1 MQNVDMK
8 FSLHDFLLKM
18 IPYVL
23 SIAGGLVLFIVTKDD
38 VHDPNV
44 TDLINNIA
52 ASLLSIPL
60 VFLLY
65 DYSNYR
71 VSKQLKKT
79 MADSV
84 GDKINIILLRL
95 TIIIREIIGAR
106 GKLTFA
112 SLNNMGDLGTSYIAA
127 RLKITPNTLNRLHA
141 VHDELH
147 NFIYNGANAN
157 VLSGDQIQSLSILMH
172 EISQLINEHEF
183 RRNRRVAARYIKNII
198 GHITDWMDSD
208 AFASLHFDKLLGT
221 AKISMQQK

>member
-1 MQNVDMK
+1 MK
-8 FSLHDFLLKM
+8 FSLRDFLLKM

-79 MADSV
+79 LADNM
-84 GDKINIILLRL
+84 GDKINVLLLKLII
-95 TIIIREIIGAR
+95 TIRQIIGIR
-106 GKLTFA
+106 TKLTFT
-112 SLNNMGDLGTSYIAA
+112 SLNNMDDISITHIATKI
-127 RLKITPNTLNRLHA
+127 KITPSAINNLRQCRDDIDNLIY
-141 VHDELH
+141 H
-147 NFIYNGANAN
+147 NANSN
-157 VLSGDQIQSLSILMH
+157 VLSGDQIQSLSGLMH
-172 EISQLINEHEF
+172 ALSQLINEHEF
-183 RRNRRVAARYIKNII
+183 RRNHRAAAKYIKNII
-198 GHITDWMDSD
+198 SHITDWMDSD
-208 AFASLHFDKLLGT
+208 ALAAMHFQQLLGT
-221 AKISMQQK
+221 AEIPDNKK

>member
-1 MQNVDMK
+1 MK
-8 FSLHDFLLKM
+8 FSLRDFLLKM

-79 MADSV
+79 LADNM
-84 GDKINIILLRL
+84 GDKINVLLLKLII
-95 TIIIREIIGAR
+95 TIRQIIGIR
-106 GKLTFA
+106 GKLTFT
-112 SLNNMGDLGTSYIAA
+112 SLNNMDDISITHIATKI
-127 RLKITPNTLNRLHA
+127 KITPSAINNLRQCRDDIDNLIY
-141 VHDELH
+141 H
-147 NFIYNGANAN
+147 NANSN
-157 VLSGDQIQSLSILMH
+157 VLSGDQIQSLSGLMRAL
-172 EISQLINEHEF
+172 SQLITEHEF
-183 RRNRRVAARYIKNII
+183 RRNHRAAAKYIKNII
-198 GHITDWMDSD
+198 SHITDWMDSD
-208 AFASLHFDKLLGT
+208 ALAAMHFQQLLGT
-221 AKISMQQK
+221 AEIPDNKK

>member
-1 MQNVDMK
+1 MK
-8 FSLHDFLLKM
+8 FSLRDFLLKM

-79 MADSV
+79 LADNM
-84 GDKINIILLRL
+84 GDKINVLLLKLII
-95 TIIIREIIGAR
+95 TIRQIIGIR
-106 GKLTFA
+106 TKLTFT
-112 SLNNMGDLGTSYIAA
+112 SLNNMDDISITHIATKI
-127 RLKITPNTLNRLHA
+127 KITPSAINNLRQCRDDIDNLIY
-141 VHDELH
+141 H
-147 NFIYNGANAN
+147 NANSN
-157 VLSGDQIQSLSILMH
+157 VLSGDQIQSLSGLMRAL
-172 EISQLINEHEF
+172 SQLINEHEF
-183 RRNRRVAARYIKNII
+183 RRNHRAAAKYIKNII
-198 GHITDWMDSD
+198 SHITDWMDSD
-208 AFASLHFDKLLGT
+208 ALAAMHFQQLLGT
-221 AKISMQQK
+221 SEIPDNKK

>member
-1 MQNVDMK
+1 MK
-8 FSLHDFLLKM
+8 FSLRDFLLKM

-79 MADSV
+79 LADNM
-84 GDKINIILLRL
+84 GDKINVLLLKLII
-95 TIIIREIIGAR
+95 TIRQIIGIR
-106 GKLTFA
+106 TKLTFT
-112 SLNNMGDLGTSYIAA
+112 SLNNMDDISITHIATKI
-127 RLKITPNTLNRLHA
+127 KITPSAINNLRQCRDDIDNLIY
-141 VHDELH
+141 H
-147 NFIYNGANAN
+147 NANSN
-157 VLSGDQIQSLSILMH
+157 VLSGDQIQSLSGLMH
-172 EISQLINEHEF
+172 ALSQLINEHEF
-183 RRNRRVAARYIKNII
+183 RRNHRPPAKYIKNII
-198 GHITDWMDSD
+198 SHITDWMDSD
-208 AFASLHFDKLLGT
+208 ALAAMHFQQLLGT
-221 AKISMQQK
+221 AEIPDNKK

>member
-1 MQNVDMK
+1 MK
-8 FSLHDFLLKM
+8 FSLRDFLLKM

-79 MADSV
+79 LADNM
-84 GDKINIILLRL
+84 GDKINVLLLKLII
-95 TIIIREIIGAR
+95 TIRQIIGIR
-106 GKLTFA
+106 GKLTFT
-112 SLNNMGDLGTSYIAA
+112 SLNNMDDISITHIATKI
-127 RLKITPNTLNRLHA
+127 KITPSAINNLRQCRDDIDNLIY
-141 VHDELH
+141 H
-147 NFIYNGANAN
+147 NANSN
-157 VLSGDQIQSLSILMH
+157 VLSGDQIQSLSGLMRAL
-172 EISQLINEHEF
+172 SQLINEHEF
-183 RRNRRVAARYIKNII
+183 RRNHRAAAKYIKNII
-198 GHITDWMDSD
+198 NHITDWMDSD
-208 AFASLHFDKLLGT
+208 ALAAMHFQQLLGT
-221 AKISMQQK
+221 AEIPDNKK

>member
-1 MQNVDMK
+1 MK
-8 FSLHDFLLKM
+8 FSLRDFLLKM

-79 MADSV
+79 LADNM
-84 GDKINIILLRL
+84 GDKINVLLLKLII
-95 TIIIREIIGAR
+95 TIRQIIGIR
-106 GKLTFA
+106 TKLTFT
-112 SLNNMGDLGTSYIAA
+112 SLNNMDDISITHIAA
-127 RLKITPNTLNRLHA
+127 KIKITPSAINNLRQCRDDIDNLIY
-141 VHDELH
+141 H
-147 NFIYNGANAN
+147 NANSN
-157 VLSGDQIQSLSILMH
+157 VLSGDQIQSLSGLMRAL
-172 EISQLINEHEF
+172 SQLINEHEF
-183 RRNRRVAARYIKNII
+183 RRNHRAAAKYIKNII
-198 GHITDWMDSD
+198 SHITDWMDSD
-208 AFASLHFDKLLGT
+208 ALAAMHFQQLLGT
-221 AKISMQQK
+221 AEIPDNKK

>member
-1 MQNVDMK
+1 MK
-8 FSLHDFLLKM
+8 FSLRDFLLKM

-79 MADSV
+79 LADNM
-84 GDKINIILLRL
+84 GDKINVLLLKLII
-95 TIIIREIIGAR
+95 TIRQIIGIR
-106 GKLTFA
+106 GKLTFT
-112 SLNNMGDLGTSYIAA
+112 SLNNMDDISITHIATKI
-127 RLKITPNTLNRLHA
+127 KITPSAINNLRQCRDDIDNLIY
-141 VHDELH
+141 H
-147 NFIYNGANAN
+147 NANSN
-157 VLSGDQIQSLSILMH
+157 VLSGDQIQSLSGLMRAL
-172 EISQLINEHEF
+172 SQLINEHEF
-183 RRNRRVAARYIKNII
+183 RRNHRAAAKYIKNII
-198 GHITDWMDSD
+198 SHITDWMDSD
-208 AFASLHFDKLLGT
+208 ALAAMHFQQLLGT
-221 AKISMQQK
+221 AEIPDNKK

>member
-1 MQNVDMK
+1 MK
-8 FSLHDFLLKM
+8 FSLRDFLLKM

-79 MADSV
+79 LADNM
-84 GDKINIILLRL
+84 GDKINVLLLKLII
-95 TIIIREIIGAR
+95 TIRQIIGIR
-106 GKLTFA
+106 TKLTFT
-112 SLNNMGDLGTSYIAA
+112 SLNNMDDISITHIATKI
-127 RLKITPNTLNRLHA
+127 KITPSTINNLRQCRDDIDNLIY
-141 VHDELH
+141 H
-147 NFIYNGANAN
+147 NANSN
-157 VLSGDQIQSLSILMH
+157 VLSGDQIQSLSGLMRAL
-172 EISQLINEHEF
+172 SQLINEHEF
-183 RRNRRVAARYIKNII
+183 RRNHRAAAKYIKNII
-198 GHITDWMDSD
+198 SHITDWMDSD
-208 AFASLHFDKLLGT
+208 ALAAMHFQQLLGT
-221 AKISMQQK
+221 AEIPDNKK